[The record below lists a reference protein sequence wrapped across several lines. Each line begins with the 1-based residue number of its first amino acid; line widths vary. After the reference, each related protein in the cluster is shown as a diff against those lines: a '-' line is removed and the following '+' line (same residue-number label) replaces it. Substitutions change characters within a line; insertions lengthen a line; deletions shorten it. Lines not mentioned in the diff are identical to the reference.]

1 MVGVAVSAVI
11 AAGGQDTVQ
20 QGSAGDNEIQLVPVT
35 RSGVPPGH
43 SVVGFCG
50 EERVCDVEIVEGAQP
65 EEFLPVLVEFA
76 YAKVADVSGP

>member
-1 MVGVAVSAVI
+1 MNSLGMETHFAGDHRMICVTVSAVI
-11 AAGGQDTVQ
+11 AAGGQNTVQ

-50 EERVCDVEIVEGAQP
+50 GEHVCDAEVVEGA
-65 EEFLPVLVEFA
+65 
-76 YAKVADVSGP
+76 